1 MTNPPSLGT
10 GTKLDFHG
18 PLSAERADRLTAD
31 LAAAKPSTVLDLG
44 CGWGRLLLRVL
55 EAVPEAHGTGVDIHG
70 PDMVRGRADAAAR
83 GLSDRVTFVEGRA
96 EEHLSA
102 ADLVLNVGAWHAFG
116 AVPSTLQTLRALRPL
131 VNPGGRLL
139 FAAEFWERTPTAD
152 ELAGMWPDT
161 SVDSCTD
168 LAGLVDQA
176 TTAGFRPLRIETAS
190 QGEWEEFESGY
201 AADVEEW
208 LAANPD
214 HPGAEAT
221 RAKVDQ
227 HRSYW
232 LRGYRS
238 VWGFAYLTLG

>member
-10 GTKLDFHG
+10 GAKLDFHA

-83 GLSDRVTFVEGRA
+83 GLSDRVTFIEGPA
-96 EEHLSA
+96 EEHLST
-102 ADLVLNVGAWHAFG
+102 ADLVLSVGAWHAFG
-116 AVPSTLQTLRALRPL
+116 EAPNIPHTLRTLRPL

-139 FAAEFWERTPTAD
+139 FAAEFWNRTPTAD

-161 SVDSCTD
+161 SADSCTD
-168 LAGLVDQA
+168 LAGLVGQA
-176 TTAGFRPLRIETAS
+176 TAAGFRPLRIETAS

-221 RAKVDQ
+221 RAKVDR

-232 LRGYRS
+232 LRGYRN